1 MRAIV
6 SLFLALI
13 CSSASAQVCLPASP
27 WIPIELS
34 GGKVMQGIVP
44 PIKGEWHAVWCP
56 TGVFNGTAGEI
67 WKLRTHAVLDKYRT
81 HDASA
86 IVAAGRAIIESPDP
100 LGALDA
106 MLTAGRIVP
115 PAGSQDRFDWETL
128 LFAAC
133 TQGAALPPFPGA
145 AVTGTCTPPTP
156 IPVPVD
162 TWRTPSSGTFTLYT
176 VKNGALSGIIA
187 GRKATA
193 NAACDCAAGK
203 ATSGTSTYCS
213 LSGGPATEVTLCK
226 KVAP

>member
-1 MRAIV
+1 MRALV

-13 CSSASAQVCLPASP
+13 CGPAAAQLCLPASP

-34 GGKVMQGIVP
+34 GGKLMQGVLPNIR
-44 PIKGEWHAVWCP
+44 GEWHAAWCR

-81 HDASA
+81 HDAAA
-86 IVAAGRAIIESPDP
+86 IVAAGRSIIESPDP
-100 LGALDA
+100 IRALDE
-106 MLTAGRIVP
+106 MLKAGRIVP
-115 PAGSQDRFDWETL
+115 PAGTQDRFDWESL

-156 IPVPVD
+156 ISPQAE
-162 TWRTPSSGTFTLYT
+162 TWRTPPSGTFTLYI

-187 GRKATA
+187 GRKATPSA
-193 NAACDCAAGK
+193 LCDCVAGK
-203 ATSGTSTYCS
+203 ATSGTSTYCA
-213 LSGGPATEVTLCK
+213 LSGAAPSEVTLCK
-226 KVAP
+226 KVTP